1 MPDPTQGQSLSRKL
15 VKPSQ
20 DMTSS
25 WLKKVI
31 FNPSSRM
38 ARQVACN
45 MIESFC
51 MKPGIIDAMGNEGE
65 NFMRKKYVLDLLTTF
80 LDELGDAGES
90 AAEFVALYH
99 RLIGGSVPTN
109 NGGDDDDFTWKL
121 YLAVQGV
128 LFKIAG
134 LITEEIEEISKLES
148 LTLGSDLAQGYAL
161 KTLSDIFASFL
172 SVARIKASYKK
183 RLLSTVLHG
192 YLSLRHLVVQRTKLV
207 DQTQEKLLELLE
219 DLTTGKF

>member
-1 MPDPTQGQSLSRKL
+1 M
-15 VKPSQ
+15 
-20 DMTSS
+20 
-25 WLKKVI
+25 

-51 MKPGIIDAMGNEGE
+51 VKSGVSETLGGDGE

-90 AAEFVALYH
+90 AAEFVALYQ
-99 RLIGGSVPTN
+99 RLIGGSIAHN
-109 NGGDDDDFTWKL
+109 NGGNDDDNSWKL
-121 YLAVQGV
+121 YLAVKGV

-172 SVARIKASYKK
+172 SVARIKSAYKK

-192 YLSLRHLVVQRTKLV
+192 YLSLRRLVVQRTKLIH
-207 DQTQEKLLELLE
+207 QTQEKLLEMLE
-219 DLTTGKF
+219 DMTTGKGMNNALYAVIFSILLDNVNLQA